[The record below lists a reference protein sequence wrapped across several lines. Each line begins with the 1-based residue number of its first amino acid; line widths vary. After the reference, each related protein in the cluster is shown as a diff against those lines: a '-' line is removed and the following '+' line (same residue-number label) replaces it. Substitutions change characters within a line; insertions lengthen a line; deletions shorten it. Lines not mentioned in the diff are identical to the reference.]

1 MQHKFVLKEI
11 PLSEIVTGK
20 TNVRVHNVEKDIEEL
35 AEHIS
40 VNGLLE
46 PIIVFQNKSGKY
58 EILAGQ
64 RRFTAI
70 KSLGWD
76 KIWCNLRDAPQDE
89 ADAKA
94 ISLGENLTQ
103 LPMTLEDSIEACT
116 FLFERYGDM
125 KIVAKKHG
133 ISESLVKKYVTF
145 GRLPDFLK
153 DACKKLELGTDPKKA
168 MNYALKAVDSLGWEP
183 GGEVSDEKVLK
194 FAKLISQKAKT
205 STTEANDL
213 EEAAKQD
220 PTRSIDE
227 IAKSAT
233 QAKHKHKYIVPLDD
247 KYQAKLKTYSST
259 TNQEPE
265 EAATSLVMESLDNK
279 VPE

>member
-133 ISESLVKKYVTF
+133 IIWVIS
-145 GRLPDFLK
+145 G
-153 DACKKLELGTDPKKA
+153 
-168 MNYALKAVDSLGWEP
+168 DSLKRVKVSIGLSN
-183 GGEVSDEKVLK
+183 GMQTEVSGEINEGDLVVTDIASADNPDAANVKSP
-194 FAKLISQKAKT
+194 FAPSF
-205 STTEANDL
+205 
-213 EEAAKQD
+213 
-220 PTRSIDE
+220 PGRG
-227 IAKSAT
+227 
-233 QAKHKHKYIVPLDD
+233 
-247 KYQAKLKTYSST
+247 SSGGGRRG
-259 TNQEPE
+259 N
-265 EAATSLVMESLDNK
+265 
-279 VPE
+279 